1 VTALAVRR
9 LEFARAAW
17 DTLVSGAVVLDVN
30 GPQYFI
36 SMAWKP
42 TAESWYLTLRQT
54 SGAIIVSGTAV
65 RDRTDCLMGVSTP
78 GRPRGAIMSY
88 DPKGR
93 GDPTL
98 QSFSMLGV
106 GLYYV
111 PAGIDPATFA
121 LYQTAVA

>member
-1 VTALAVRR
+1 
-9 LEFARAAW
+9 
-17 DTLVSGAVVLDVN
+17 
-30 GPQYFI
+30 
-36 SMAWKP
+36 
-42 TAESWYLTLRQT
+42 
-54 SGAIIVSGTAV
+54 
-65 RDRTDCLMGVSTP
+65 
-78 GRPRGAIMSY
+78 MSY